1 MNAVA
6 MNMVATMT
14 NSKVSTNNSKES
26 QSSNDFN
33 KALEKSMKSSTDN
46 YKVEKNTKAKSI
58 NSNENDINKKANNTI
73 DKELKEEKAKN
84 IDDKELDEKKEIKT
98 PDSNKNDEVKD
109 VHKPKESKKTDDENL
124 EEVKD
129 LVNAVEEEV
138 IKSIAEILNISEEK
152 LKELMT
158 DLNITF
164 VDLFDNNNIKSILE
178 KVFNTSNQGDLLTNS
193 KVLETFKDIKETLN
207 NILTKENINIKD
219 LEKAINSL
227 NQSGEL
233 LQNSNE
239 KVTNSKTNEQ
249 TDKIKNVEV
258 IDLRSSQS
266 EENENNKS
274 NTNKQI
280 ETPKEQLSGSNNES
294 NSNTNQ
300 QSESQNQNQFENILT
315 NVTTQKTE
323 QVTVNGVEK
332 TIYQQVSAKDVINQI
347 VTNIKVELTD
357 QKSTMY
363 FQLQPEN
370 LGKVAFSVTSQQG
383 NITGQ
388 FVAENATVK
397 EAIEMNLNNLK
408 ATLQQQGIKVDEIE
422 VVVGNTSEFFNK
434 NQEQNQSSNYF
445 NKNRSKKV
453 SKVFELNKEESI
465 DIKELSNSKNNNLYD
480 DESSHSIDFSA

>member
-14 NSKVSTNNSKES
+14 NSKVSTNNSKRS
-26 QSSNDFN
+26 HSSNDFN
-33 KALEKSMKSSTDN
+33 KTLEKSMKSSTDN
-46 YKVEKNTKAKSI
+46 YKVEKNTKSKSV
-58 NSNENDINKKANNTI
+58 NSNENNIN
-73 DKELKEEKAKN
+73 EKVKN
-84 IDDKELDEKKEIKT
+84 IDDKKIKDEKDIKLSDSDKKEQ
-98 PDSNKNDEVKD
+98 VKD
-109 VHKPKESKKTDDENL
+109 VHKNSESKKTDDENL

-158 DLNITF
+158 DLNINF

-178 KVFNTSNQGDLLTNS
+178 EVFNTSNQGDLLTNS
-193 KVLETFKDIKETLN
+193 KVLETFKDIKDTLN

-219 LEKAINSL
+219 LEKAINRL
-227 NQSGEL
+227 KESGEL

-239 KVTNSKTNEQ
+239 KVTDNKVNEQ
-249 TDKIKNVEV
+249 PEKIKNVEV
-258 IDLRSSQS
+258 VDLRSSQS
-266 EENENNKS
+266 EENGNNKS
-274 NTNKQI
+274 NINKQI
-280 ETPKEQLSGSNNES
+280 ETPKEQLSSSNNEP

-300 QSESQNQNQFENILT
+300 QPESQNQNQFESILT

-323 QVTVNGVEK
+323 QVTFNGVEK

-383 NITGQ
+383 SITGQ

-465 DIKELSNSKNNNLYD
+465 DIKELSNSKNNSLYD
-480 DESSHSIDFSA
+480 DENSHSIDFSA